1 MKQALHIFRK
11 DLRRLWLPVLLSLA
25 GVALFVREETQSV
38 DGAIHAEALF
48 PMLLSACWLY
58 LIARLVHEE
67 SLPGDTQF
75 WLSRPYSRF
84 SLGAAKAC
92 FVVAFVFGPFFFAS
106 IVILQSIDLDVL
118 SRLPGLLIKLF
129 YLAAILWL
137 PAFALAAITRR
148 LSHFT
153 IGTLLVLGAL
163 GAAGYL
169 YGRFRVVVPGQ
180 VSWISE
186 GIAQLILFLGAAAVS
201 VWQFRTR
208 RTNTGLVLFAGCLL
222 LSTCGFFISS
232 DVAFAV
238 NAAVQPEPPSFQSV
252 VLSVSRDGNVEPP
265 LKSGETWVRESYTL
279 ALPYR
284 LTGIPENIDVNPE
297 AVTLRINAGDGSSLS
312 LFERPNAYAVGGLAF
327 RLTQEEFDRLSN
339 RPVRFAGTLWLTL
352 FQPQTPQRSAHGR
365 PVTLPGVG
373 RCDSAHDRVGAWI
386 RCTMPLKTRH
396 RLGISLVA
404 RDTGERFHHQTI
416 AYPRTLSPLP
426 ADFGFSPVNRATTFF
441 PASFSKG
448 RFYGGVLTLTHKQIE
463 QMDVEYEV
471 STPVAHLRRDFV
483 IENVVLSKLPKPP
496 ESR

>member
-11 DLRRLWLPVLLSLA
+11 DLRRLWLPVLISLA

-38 DGAIHAEALF
+38 DGAIHAGALF

-84 SLGAAKAC
+84 SLGAAKLC
-92 FVVAFVFGPFFFAS
+92 FVAVFVVVPFLIAG
-106 IVILQSIDLDVL
+106 IVILQSLGFDTLPRI
-118 SRLPGLLIKLF
+118 PGLLIKLF
-129 YLAAILWL
+129 YLAALLWL

-148 LSHFT
+148 LSYFT
-153 IGTLLVLGAL
+153 IGTFLVLGAL
-163 GAAGYL
+163 VGASQL
-169 YGRFRVVVPGQ
+169 YGRVGRIVPGQ

-186 GIAQLILFLGAAAVS
+186 GIAELILFLGAATVS
-201 VWQFRTR
+201 LWQFRTR
-208 RTNTGLVLFAGCLL
+208 RTHTGLALFAGCLL
-222 LSTCGFFISS
+222 LATSGFFISS

-238 NAAVQPEPPSFQSV
+238 NAAVQPEPLPFHSV

-279 ALPYR
+279 SLPYR
-284 LTGIPENIDVNPE
+284 LTGVPENTDVNPE
-297 AVTLRINAGDGSSLS
+297 AVTVRISAGDGSSLS
-312 LFERPNAYAVGGLAF
+312 LFERPSAYSVGGLAF
-327 RLTQEEFDRLSN
+327 RLSQEEFDRLRN
-339 RPVRFAGTLWLTL
+339 RPVRLAGTLWLTL

-386 RCTMPLKTRH
+386 RCTMPLRTRH
-396 RLGISLVA
+396 RVAISLVA

-416 AYPRTLSPLP
+416 AYPPTLSPLP
-426 ADFGFSPVNRATTFF
+426 DFGFSPVNRAVTFF
-441 PASFSKG
+441 PASFGQG
-448 RFYGGVLTLTHKQIE
+448 RFYGGPVALTHRQIE
-463 QMDVEYEV
+463 QMDVKYEV
-471 STPVAHLRRDFV
+471 ATPVAHLRRDFV
-483 IENVVLSKLPKPP
+483 LENVVLSKLPSAP